1 MGLFLHAEADGVDGF
16 FPHDFEGAGVV
27 GVFVEGKR
35 ELVDGSFERAF
46 GQRHA
51 GEVVFL
57 VHGDAPFADIRADRE
72 LGGAGL
78 GGDEIKRVG
87 AGGHGRLAKDE
98 GFLREQ

>member
-1 MGLFLHAEADGVDGF
+1 MVDGG
-16 FPHDFEGAGVV
+16 FEGA
-27 GVFVEGKR
+27 
-35 ELVDGSFERAF
+35 F
-46 GQRHA
+46 GQGHS

-57 VHGDAPFADIRADRE
+57 VHGDAPFADVGADRE

-87 AGGHGRLAKDE
+87 AGGNGGFAKDE